1 MHSLEAKIRNAPALE
16 TRASGAI
23 PGVVYGKDVP
33 STSIAVGVSEFVK
46 IFRVLGKGETLT
58 LTLEKKTYTVRLQE
72 SQRHPVSG
80 AFLHLDFVIA

>member
-1 MHSLEAKIRNAPALE
+1 MHSIEAKIRNTPAGE
-16 TRASGAI
+16 ARANGTI
-23 PGVVYGKDVP
+23 PAVVYGKDVP

-46 IFRVLGKGETLT
+46 IFRVLTKGETLS

-72 SQRHPVSG
+72 VQRHPVSG